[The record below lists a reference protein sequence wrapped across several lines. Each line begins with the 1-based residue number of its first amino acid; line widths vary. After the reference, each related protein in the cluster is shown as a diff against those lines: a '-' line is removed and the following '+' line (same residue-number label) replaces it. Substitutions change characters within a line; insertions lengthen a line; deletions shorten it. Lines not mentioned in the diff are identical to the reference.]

1 MKTKG
6 FTLVELLVVI
16 AILAILAT
24 VSVVGYTQYI
34 QNADTAVAKEDLVQA
49 RTAVMAAD
57 INNNSFTLGT
67 ESLVWTVAKADAVD
81 AAKAMEYV
89 NAQLKSVAGL
99 PGSFAVN
106 TTTTT
111 VEAINDAEGT
121 QTGWKVTVKSVAYTT
136 ESGNGTAT
144 WTISGNKIQ

>member
-34 QNADTAVAKEDLVQA
+34 QNADAAVAKEDLVQA

-57 INNNSFTLGT
+57 INDNSFTLGT
-67 ESLVWTVAKADAVD
+67 TSLTWTVAATTEA
-81 AAKAMEYV
+81 AAKTAVET
-89 NAQLKSVAGL
+89 ALKTTTQL
-99 PGSFAVN
+99 PGTF
-106 TTTTT
+106 T
-111 VEAINDAEGT
+111 
-121 QTGWKVTVKSVAYTT
+121 VTVASSTPDNATNPTKYTVVVSVVTYKT
-136 ESGNGTAT
+136 GNGTAN
-144 WTISGNKIQ
+144 WTIEGNKIQ